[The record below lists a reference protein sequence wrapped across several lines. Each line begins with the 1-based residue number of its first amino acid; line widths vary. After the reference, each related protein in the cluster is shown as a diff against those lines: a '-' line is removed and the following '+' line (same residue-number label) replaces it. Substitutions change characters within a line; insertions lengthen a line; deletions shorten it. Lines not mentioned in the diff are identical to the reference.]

1 MVKDYKKFLR
11 DRITQ
16 LRLDHN
22 LSEYQLSL
30 SLGKCKTYI
39 QSISS
44 GKSLPAME
52 PFFDICDYFDMT
64 PAEFFNESPE
74 DSAQLRR
81 IRRKI
86 ATLSEEDLTL
96 LEQLLEKF
104 D

>member
-1 MVKDYKKFLR
+1 MDKDYKQFLR

-16 LRLDHN
+16 LRLESN

-39 QSISS
+39 QAISS

-52 PFFDICDYFDMT
+52 PFFDICDYFEMT
-64 PAEFFNESPE
+64 PAEFFNE
-74 DSAQLRR
+74 DTKDNAQLRR
-81 IRRKI
+81 ICHKLS
-86 ATLSEEDLTL
+86 TLSEEDLTL